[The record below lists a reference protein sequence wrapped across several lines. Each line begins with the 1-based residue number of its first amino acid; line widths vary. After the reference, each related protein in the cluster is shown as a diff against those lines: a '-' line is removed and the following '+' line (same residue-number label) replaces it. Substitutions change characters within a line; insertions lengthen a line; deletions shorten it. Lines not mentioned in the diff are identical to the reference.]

1 MLALVISSCSDT
13 TDTVG
18 NTLTSDVDRFTI
30 QTDTFDITTKSIAAG
45 SVLSR
50 SVYTYLGR
58 IKDPETG
65 TYITCDYAT
74 QFSLLENEASKLF
87 ENKDSIVNRD
97 GFDEPQVDSCYISI
111 LLNSYQ
117 GDSLAAMKLSLQELG
132 TPMKGNGIY
141 YTDFDPEEM
150 GFVRTDDGAVKK
162 QQVYAVTDLTLS
174 DSVRGVSRTSAYYEM
189 IRVFLNDEYQ
199 DKEGK
204 KYNNYGT
211 YIMQSYYKDKSKF
224 KNFNT
229 FVRNVC
235 PGFYLKT
242 TDGQGV
248 VLEVAYTQLVL
259 VYRYK
264 NNGKVYR
271 TTKAFNA
278 TAEVLQAT
286 HIRYDQDAID
296 GLVETDTCTFLKTPA
311 GIYTEVTLPID
322 DIKKGHESDTIT
334 SAKVSFSRMRPKND
348 ISEIMLEEPT
358 SVLLVEKDSLYSFF
372 ENNGTPDSEKVFL
385 ATYNSSQKTY
395 SFNNISS
402 MINRM
407 YARRGK
413 SEDWNKAVLIP
424 VQVTTSGSTS
434 STSTVSDVSNEMNV
448 NSVRLVG
455 GPANSHAPI
464 RMSVIYNVNK

>member
-1 MLALVISSCSDT
+1 
-13 TDTVG
+13 
-18 NTLTSDVDRFTI
+18 
-30 QTDTFDITTKSIAAG
+30 
-45 SVLSR
+45 
-50 SVYTYLGR
+50 
-58 IKDPETG
+58 
-65 TYITCDYAT
+65 
-74 QFSLLENEASKLF
+74 
-87 ENKDSIVNRD
+87 
-97 GFDEPQVDSCYISI
+97 
-111 LLNSYQ
+111 
-117 GDSLAAMKLSLQELG
+117 
-132 TPMKGNGIY
+132 
-141 YTDFDPEEM
+141 M